1 VPSNLLLFLP
11 LLGGYTFI
19 HLFHFTRFRAQS
31 LTGYNL
37 VFEASLAGFLSV
49 AFTRCVIWCV
59 DALGWGGGLRAWVT
73 DHMGATPYLGTV
85 VGGFLV
91 APLAAVVCNLAVG
104 IWQSRHPRTGQG
116 GTPGLPGDLA
126 VAGSGNREQTRHE
139 ETPGLFELSQRVAL
153 DRAIRNSGNDLLIF
167 LHDAAHRAQTD
178 KMTALL
184 SMSDRKVYVGWVTR
198 SPSLRPGDQFVRI
211 LPLMSGCR
219 GHDDLGVRF
228 TTFYP
233 DERYLRECPEE
244 QRKSFQHLQPE
255 DFAVIVPLS
264 EIRDAHYFD
273 LNFYSAFF
281 SQQVNEKPSTSGR
294 RRKKSP
300 SGR

>member
-31 LTGYNL
+31 LTGHNL

-49 AFTRCVIWCV
+49 ALTRCVIWCV

-104 IWQSRHPRTGQG
+104 IWQRWQRPEGVAGAEDVPEDRPDASMDTEPAKPEPL
-116 GTPGLPGDLA
+116 PGLL
-126 VAGSGNREQTRHE
+126 
-139 ETPGLFELSQRVAL
+139 ELSQRVAL